1 MTSRSSK
8 LSNGGTL
15 VEDPIFDQPAPDHQ
29 PDTAPSADRRASGR
43 ASAKQPGTRQLDAI
57 LSGGEAIVADMPPV
71 KEVIQKEAIQADEV
85 TDEDR
90 SEGGRASTTQQGTQQ
105 YVTFIAGDEVF
116 AADMT
121 PVKEIIRV
129 PQVVRVPMAPAS
141 LEGLANLR
149 GKVLPIISL
158 RRLFGF
164 PELAHDDSTRALVI
178 DVGQPLGFVVDRV
191 SSVVG
196 VDASHI
202 EDVGKLSG
210 TMNTELLSG
219 LIKDVGG
226 HAMIMVLDF
235 AKLIEREFAQIAA
248 ITKNTSVASAAE
260 ASVQSEE
267 EDTSDELQLVSFNV
281 EGQEYAIA
289 IEDVQEIVQV
299 PEAVIHVP
307 HSDSHVLGVMT
318 LRNRLLPLVR
328 LRRIFGLPDS
338 DLDEKSRI
346 VVLTLNGVSVGV
358 VVDAVSEVLRVSK
371 SGVDPLPA
379 MLAREGN
386 LAEITSICRLDNG
399 KRMVSIM
406 TARNLFDQSAIK
418 EALSTV
424 SESEQETGREAKVV
438 DEDLDDDEQV
448 VIFRLDKEE
457 FGAPIAS
464 VQEIVRVPEQLI
476 RVPKAP
482 SFVEGVINLRGSVLP
497 VIDLRSRLGL
507 KQVERTDRQRI
518 MVFLISDVRTG
529 FIVDQVAEVLKI
541 PKAAIEPAPQLS
553 KEQGKLLSRMA
564 NLEKQKRMV
573 QLIDP
578 PYLMGDKDMAALAAM
593 AA

>member
-1 MTSRSSK
+1 MTTRTVK
-8 LSNGGTL
+8 HRNNGAAVLEETIPEDRALDIQLDGVAGEVNGG
-15 VEDPIFDQPAPDHQ
+15 EDP
-29 PDTAPSADRRASGR
+29 
-43 ASAKQPGTRQLDAI
+43 
-57 LSGGEAIVADMPPV
+57 
-71 KEVIQKEAIQADEV
+71 ADESA
-85 TDEDR
+85 TQ
-90 SEGGRASTTQQGTQQ
+90 SQQGKQQGTQQ
-105 YVTFIAGDEVF
+105 FVTFMAGDEVF
-116 AADMT
+116 AADMV

-129 PQVVRVPMAPAS
+129 PDVVRVPLAPAA

-164 PELAHDDSTRALVI
+164 PELAHDDSTRALVV

-196 VDASHI
+196 VDASHL
-202 EDVGKLSG
+202 EDVGSIR
-210 TMNTELLSG
+210 TTVNTEMLSS

-235 AKLIEREFAQIAA
+235 AKVIEREFSHIAA
-248 ITKNTSVASAAE
+248 ISKNTAVAGAAQ
-260 ASVQSEE
+260 ATVQSEE
-267 EDTSDELQLVSFNV
+267 EESNDELQLVSFDV
-281 EGQEYAIA
+281 DGQEYAIA

-307 HSDSHVLGVMT
+307 RSDSHVLGVMT
-318 LRNRLLPLVR
+318 LRSRLLPLVN
-328 LRRIFGLPDS
+328 LRSMFALAHR

-379 MLAREGN
+379 LLAREGN

-399 KRMVSIM
+399 KRMVSIV
-406 TARNLFDQSAIK
+406 TARNLFGHSVIK
-418 EALSTV
+418 EALSAMNEGKAED
-424 SESEQETGREAKVV
+424 SQLQAKEV
-438 DEDLDDDEQV
+438 EDNLDDDEQV

-464 VQEIVRVPEQLI
+464 VQEIVRIPDELI

-482 SFVEGVINLRGSVLP
+482 SFVEGVINLRGTVLP
-497 VIDLRSRLGL
+497 VIDLRLRLGL
-507 KQVERTDRQRI
+507 EQVERSDRQRI

-529 FIVDQVAEVLKI
+529 FIVDQVAEVLRI

-553 KEQGKLLSRMA
+553 AEQGMLLSRMA

-573 QLIDP
+573 QLLDP
-578 PYLMGDKDMAALAAM
+578 PHLMERNELVALAAVTG
-593 AA
+593 

>member
-1 MTSRSSK
+1 MTTKASK
-8 LSNGGTL
+8 QRTSGAP
-15 VEDPIFDQPAPDHQ
+15 VEESIPDQRAPDNQ
-29 PDTAPSADRRASGR
+29 PEAAAEEENRM
-43 ASAKQPGTRQLDAI
+43 DA
-57 LSGGEAIVADMPPV
+57 
-71 KEVIQKEAIQADEV
+71 
-85 TDEDR
+85 
-90 SEGGRASTTQQGTQQ
+90 RASTTQQGTQQ
-105 YVTFIAGDEVF
+105 FVTFIAGDEVF
-116 AADMT
+116 AADMA

-129 PQVVRVPMAPAS
+129 PDVVRVPLAPPA

-164 PELAHDDSTRALVI
+164 EELPHDDSTRALVV

-196 VDASHI
+196 VEAGHI
-202 EDVGKLSG
+202 EDVGKLRT
-210 TMNTELLSG
+210 TMNAEVLSG

-235 AKLIEREFAQIAA
+235 AKVIEREFSHIAA
-248 ITKNTSVASAAE
+248 ISKNNAVAGAAQ
-260 ASVQSEE
+260 ASVQAEE
-267 EDTSDELQLVSFNV
+267 EDSNDELQLVSFDV
-281 EGQEYAIA
+281 DGQEYAIA

-307 HSDSHVLGVMT
+307 RSDSHVLGVMT
-318 LRNRLLPLVR
+318 LRSRLLPLVN
-328 LRRIFGLPDS
+328 LRSMFALSHR

-379 MLAREGN
+379 LLAREGN

-399 KRMVSIM
+399 KRMVSIV
-406 TARNLFDQSAIK
+406 TARNLFGHSVIK
-418 EALSTV
+418 EALSAMN
-424 SESEQETGREAKVV
+424 EGEAEDSRQQAKEV
-438 DEDLDDDEQV
+438 DDNLDDDEQV

-464 VQEIVRVPEQLI
+464 VQEIVRIPEELI
-476 RVPKAP
+476 RVPQAP
-482 SFVEGVINLRGSVLP
+482 SFVEGVINLRGTVLP
-497 VIDLRSRLGL
+497 VIDLRLRLGL
-507 KQVERTDRQRI
+507 EQVERSDRQRI

-529 FIVDQVAEVLKI
+529 FIVDQVAEVLRI

-553 KEQGKLLSRMA
+553 AEQGMLLSRMA

-573 QLIDP
+573 QLLDP
-578 PYLMGDKDMAALAAM
+578 PHLMKRNELVALAAVTG
-593 AA
+593 

>member
-1 MTSRSSK
+1 MTTRSSK
-8 LSNGGTL
+8 QHTNGTALLEESILG
-15 VEDPIFDQPAPDHQ
+15 ERAPDKQ
-29 PDTAPSADRRASGR
+29 PNEAGVDEIPIVER
-43 ASAKQPGTRQLDAI
+43 ASAEQPDEAGAENQI
-57 LSGGEAIVADMPPV
+57 GER
-71 KEVIQKEAIQADEV
+71 
-85 TDEDR
+85 T
-90 SEGGRASTTQQGTQQ
+90 STAQQGTQQ
-105 YVTFIAGDEVF
+105 FVTFIAGDEVF
-116 AADMT
+116 AADMV

-129 PQVVRVPMAPAS
+129 PQVVRVPLAPAA

-164 PELAHDDSTRALVI
+164 PELPHDDSTRALVV

-196 VDASHI
+196 VDASHL
-202 EDVGKLSG
+202 EDVGSIK
-210 TMNTELLSG
+210 TTVNTEMLSS

-235 AKLIEREFAQIAA
+235 AKVIEREFSQISAISRSTGVAGAAQ
-248 ITKNTSVASAAE
+248 

-267 EDTSDELQLVSFNV
+267 EDSSDELQLVSFDV
-281 EGQEYAIA
+281 DGQEYAIA

-299 PEAVIHVP
+299 PEAIIHVP
-307 HSDSHVLGVMT
+307 RSDSHVLGVMT
-318 LRNRLLPLVR
+318 LRSRLLPLVN
-328 LRRIFGLPDS
+328 LRSMFALPHRN
-338 DLDEKSRI
+338 LDEKSRI
-346 VVLTLNGVSVGV
+346 VVLTMGGVSVGV

-371 SGVDPLPA
+371 SGVDALPA

-386 LAEITSICRLDNG
+386 LAEVTSICRLDNG
-399 KRMVSIM
+399 KRLVSIV
-406 TARNLFDQSAIK
+406 TARNLFGHSVIK
-418 EALSTV
+418 EALSAV
-424 SESEQETGREAKVV
+424 SETEQEIERESANL
-438 DEDLDDDEQV
+438 DESLDDDEQV

-476 RVPKAP
+476 RVPQAP
-482 SFVEGVINLRGSVLP
+482 SFVEGVINLRGTVLP
-497 VIDLRSRLGL
+497 VIDLRQRLGL
-507 KQVERTDRQRI
+507 QQVERTDRQRI

-529 FIVDQVAEVLKI
+529 FIVDQVAEVLRI

-553 KEQGKLLSRMA
+553 AEQSQLLSRMA

-573 QLIDP
+573 QLLDP
-578 PYLMGDKDMAALAAM
+578 PHLMGKKELKALAAVTR
-593 AA
+593 

>member
-1 MTSRSSK
+1 MTTRLSK
-8 LSNGGTL
+8 QHTNGPAL
-15 VEDPIFDQPAPDHQ
+15 LEEDILDERAPSKQ
-29 PDTAPSADRRASGR
+29 PDEAGIDENPIVKT
-43 ASAKQPGTRQLDAI
+43 ASAAQPD
-57 LSGGEAIVADMPPV
+57 EAGVD
-71 KEVIQKEAIQADEV
+71 ENHADER
-85 TDEDR
+85 T
-90 SEGGRASTTQQGTQQ
+90 SATQQGMRQGTQQ
-105 YVTFIAGDEVF
+105 FVTFIAGDEVF
-116 AADMT
+116 AADMV

-129 PQVVRVPMAPAS
+129 PQVVRVPLAPAA

-164 PELAHDDSTRALVI
+164 PDLPHDDSTRALVV

-202 EDVGKLSG
+202 EDVGSIK
-210 TMNTELLSG
+210 TTVNTEMLSS

-235 AKLIEREFAQIAA
+235 AKLIEKEFSHIAS
-248 ITKNTSVASAAE
+248 ISKDTSVAGAAQ

-267 EDTSDELQLVSFNV
+267 EGSSDELQLVSFDV
-281 EGQEYAIA
+281 DGQEYAIA

-299 PEAVIHVP
+299 PEAIIHVP
-307 HSDSHVLGVMT
+307 RSESHVLGVMT
-318 LRNRLLPLVR
+318 LRSRLLPLVN
-328 LRRIFGLPDS
+328 LRSMFALTHR

-346 VVLTLNGVSVGV
+346 VVLTLGGASVGV

-371 SGVDPLPA
+371 SGVDALPA

-386 LAEITSICRLDNG
+386 LAEVTSICRLDNG
-399 KRMVSIM
+399 KRLVSIV
-406 TARNLFDQSAIK
+406 TARNLFGHSVIK
-418 EALSTV
+418 EALSAV
-424 SESEQETGREAKVV
+424 SETEQEIERESANL
-438 DEDLDDDEQV
+438 DESLDDDEQV

-482 SFVEGVINLRGSVLP
+482 SFVEGVINLRGTVLP
-497 VIDLRSRLGL
+497 VIDLRQRLGL
-507 KQVERTDRQRI
+507 QQVERTDRQRI

-529 FIVDQVAEVLKI
+529 FIVDQVAEVLRI

-553 KEQGKLLSRMA
+553 AEQSQLLSRMA

-573 QLIDP
+573 QLLDP
-578 PYLMGDKDMAALAAM
+578 PHLMGKKELKALAAVTR
-593 AA
+593 